1 TAEKNKI
8 IIGPGLRV
16 YLDQI
21 LVSTCGILR
30 KKEPNTYWVDSH
42 RKRYIPPRV
51 ETVVGIVLIDIG
63 SSEKVSL
70 SYLAFEGATKSNR
83 PDIKVG
89 DLVFAK
95 LLTASQDIEPELCR
109 FLCKKG
115 KLGQLPGDELLFNC
129 SLNLIRKILKPHT
142 MLLVQNARPRYTI

>member
-1 TAEKNKI
+1 MN
-8 IIGPGLRV
+8 V
-16 YLDQI
+16 
-21 LVSTCGILR
+21 
-30 KKEPNTYWVDSH
+30 
-42 RKRYIPPRV
+42 
-51 ETVVGIVLIDIG
+51 DIG

-129 SLNLIRKILKPHT
+129 SLNLISKILNLQCC
-142 MLLVQNARPRYTI
+142 LLKTIGRDIPYDISVGMNGKIRVKAKSVRAIIAIGNAILYL